1 MDYRIKIEP
10 ISETGED
17 HLSADLRNGIECKGF
32 TLIAN
37 LGKKT
42 QVIIQD
48 MSTHDLAETFAGSGK
63 FMAAAHVGKAI
74 QEARKMECAADLS
87 KLAEV
92 LTNAGSDRF

>member
-1 MDYRIKIEP
+1 MDYRIEIKP

-32 TLIAN
+32 ALIAN

-42 QVIIQD
+42 QVIIQG
-48 MSTHDLAETFAGSGK
+48 MSTHDLAEAFAGSEK

-74 QEARKMECAADLS
+74 QEARQMERTSNLS
-87 KLAEV
+87 KLAEDLFGV
-92 LTNAGSDRF
+92 RSDRD

>member
-42 QVIIQD
+42 QVIIQG
-48 MSTHDLAETFAGSGK
+48 MSTHDMAEAFAGEGR

-87 KLAEV
+87 KLAEDLFGV
-92 LTNAGSDRF
+92 RSDRD

>member
-48 MSTHDLAETFAGSGK
+48 MSTHDLAETFAGSVK

-74 QEARKMECAADLS
+74 QEASKMERAADLS
-87 KLAEV
+87 KLSEFLAK
-92 LTNAGSDRF
+92 AGSDRF